1 MSRDGV
7 GVAGRMW
14 VRDSGVFAA
23 VHWVFPQVVL
33 LFLPLIAAG
42 TVVSSRYLL
51 SGVIHSLW
59 VIGRRV
65 GVRAAL
71 RLGLLQVV
79 GLGLTQGATFIGQG
93 WPLLNLSGP
102 LQCLIALQAKANPHL
117 DGEASVFVDQ
127 DALLDIF
134 VHDCRSGLRVSADAV
149 AVRLVRRQGEA
160 GGAV

>member
-1 MSRDGV
+1 MSRDRV

-14 VRDSGVFAA
+14 VRDGGVFVA

-33 LFLPLIAAG
+33 LFLPLVAAG

-71 RLGLLQVV
+71 
-79 GLGLTQGATFIGQG
+79 
-93 WPLLNLSGP
+93 
-102 LQCLIALQAKANPHL
+102 
-117 DGEASVFVDQ
+117 
-127 DALLDIF
+127 
-134 VHDCRSGLRVSADAV
+134 
-149 AVRLVRRQGEA
+149 
-160 GGAV
+160 